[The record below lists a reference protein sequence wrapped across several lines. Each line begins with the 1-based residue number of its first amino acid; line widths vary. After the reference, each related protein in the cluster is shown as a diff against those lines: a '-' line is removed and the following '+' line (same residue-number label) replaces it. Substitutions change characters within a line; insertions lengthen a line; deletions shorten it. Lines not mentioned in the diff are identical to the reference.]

1 MWLKMFILLVNT
13 TLSNSSCPFG
23 YEAGGRKGGGRKHG
37 NPIRNLSADDT
48 PAVGW

>member
-1 MWLKMFILLVNT
+1 MVENVHTFGKHNPFQFIL
-13 TLSNSSCPFG
+13 PIG
-23 YEAGGRKGGGRKHG
+23 YEAGERKGGGRKHG